1 MYPGTHALTTPDKP
15 AVIMAGSQEVVTYRD
30 LDRSSAQLAVALH
43 DLGLRKGDVVAM
55 LSDNAAECFTIYWA
69 ALRSGLYLTAINY
82 HLTAAEA
89 AYIARDC
96 DAKVLIASSR
106 LSTLAGEV
114 RASVPEIEHAYAFG
128 GHVEGFGSYE
138 DLLTSAGERRLAE
151 QPRGGDMLYSSG
163 TTGRP
168 KGVKPPLLPIA
179 VDEPG
184 DPLTGLAGQAFG
196 FSADEVYLSPA
207 PVYHAAP
214 LRWCGVVHAH
224 GGTVVVMERFAARD
238 ALAAIE
244 KYRVTVTQMVPTMF
258 VRLLQLD
265 DERLGF
271 DVSSLRLAIHAA
283 APCPQDVKQAMI
295 DWWGPILVEYYASTE
310 GNGLTLITS
319 QEWLGKR
326 GSVGRSMFGPVH
338 VCADDGAE
346 LPPGEIG
353 TVYFERET
361 RPFEYHNDPEKTRQA
376 EHPDHPNWTTVGD
389 VGHVDA
395 DGYLFL
401 ADRQSFVI
409 ISGGVNIYPQEVENA
424 LTLHPMVFD
433 VAVIG
438 VPDTALGEQVKAV
451 VQLKEGVEPS
461 DALAA
466 DLIDY
471 AQSKVAKFKA
481 PKSVDFVSSLPRT
494 ATGKLVKRELT
505 LRYSNAPAA
514 T

>member
-43 DLGLRKGDVVAM
+43 DLGLRTGDVVAM

-82 HLTAAEA
+82 HLTADEA

-96 DAKVLIASSR
+96 DAKVLIASAR

-114 RASVPEIEHAYAFG
+114 RTSVPEIEHGYTFG

-138 DLLTSAGERRLAE
+138 ELLASAGERRPAE
-151 QPRGGDMLYSSG
+151 QPRGSDMLYSSG

-224 GGTVVVMERFAARD
+224 GGTVVVMERFGARE

-244 KYRVTVTQMVPTMF
+244 KYRVTITQMVPTMF

-265 DERLGF
+265 DERLDF

-295 DWWGPILVEYYASTE
+295 DWWGPILVEYYSSTE
-310 GNGLTLITS
+310 SNGLTLITS
-319 QEWLGKR
+319 QEWLTKR

-338 VCADDGAE
+338 ICADDSTE

-353 TVYFERET
+353 TVYFEREA
-361 RPFEYHNDPEKTRQA
+361 RPFEYHKDAEKTHQA

-389 VGHVDA
+389 MGHVDV

-424 LTLHPMVFD
+424 LTLHPVVFD

-438 VPDTALGEQVKAV
+438 VPDSALGEQVKAV
-451 VQLKEGVEPS
+451 VQLKDGVEPS

-466 DLIDY
+466 DLIGY

-481 PKSVDFVSSLPRT
+481 PKSVDFVTSLPRT

-505 LRYSNAPAA
+505 LRYSGAPAA